1 MQDDLEVVGSDEEEP
16 SEGGKSG
23 ERVTSSTTIIR
34 RESFAG
40 PLPPPQILA
49 EYEKV
54 SPGLAKA
61 IAESARDE
69 QKHRHYCE
77 KRFTPLHFMNVLFGR
92 LITAGTIVAIV
103 YLTISG
109 FQMIPATITIFLGIP
124 SLVNIIKEIAGK
136 FSKS

>member
-1 MQDDLEVVGSDEEEP
+1 MPDDLELVGSDDDEP
-16 SEGGKSG
+16 SSGGTSA
-23 ERVTSSTTIIR
+23 ESVTTNRTIIR
-34 RESFAG
+34 RESFVG

-54 SPGLAKA
+54 SPGLAKS

-69 QKHRHYCE
+69 QQHRHYCE
-77 KRFTPLHFMNVLFGR
+77 KRFTPFHFVNVLLGR

-103 YLTISG
+103 YLAISG
-109 FQMIPATITIFLGIP
+109 FQLMSATITVFLGIP
-124 SLVNIIKEIAGK
+124 SLVKIIKELIEK